1 VPTATPSATPRNAYS
16 DVDLTGKLF
25 LAYPNPG
32 HGLIRFLFNP
42 EHAVRIQIK
51 VFNLNGERVAALSGD
66 LPAGKGSVLWDCRNA
81 APGLYLARVEMDGK
95 EIGVAKVA
103 VVR

>member
-1 VPTATPSATPRNAYS
+1 
-16 DVDLTGKLF
+16 
-25 LAYPNPG
+25 
-32 HGLIRFLFNP
+32 
-42 EHAVRIQIK
+42 
-51 VFNLNGERVAALSGD
+51 
-66 LPAGKGSVLWDCRNA
+66 VLWDCRNA